1 MPPLDLRTVIILSVF
16 VAFMTGWWMLT
27 NRSLQKGFSG
37 FGYLA
42 AGHFGLGISFLL
54 LALRGI
60 LPDFISIVIANTLL
74 VLAIILAFMGIQAFR
89 RVEVKGALLCLL
101 GLLVMI
107 GACFHFTYVHPSLK
121 DRLLFGDFV
130 LILLLSLCVRTLLKD
145 REEFLQLPLFAT
157 AAPLL
162 VGIGLSLA
170 RIAVIL
176 NGQAPA
182 SFTQGG
188 FIFSLQFIVADMIL
202 VGTALG
208 FTSMANRRLTYRLEK
223 EALTDPLTD
232 TFNRRGIEKIAEKLL
247 DGARRQGEPLSL
259 LLIDLD
265 HFKRVNDSLGHPAG
279 DSVLLQFALL
289 AQKHLRRSDVF
300 GRYGGEEFVAVLPGM
315 ETAEAFIAAERLRTA
330 VVKSGFSYRR
340 KPVRLTVSIGIASFP
355 GDGAQWLRL
364 LDRADEFMYQA
375 KQSGRNRVCP
385 VPA

>member
-1 MPPLDLRTVIILSVF
+1 
-16 VAFMTGWWMLT
+16 
-27 NRSLQKGFSG
+27 
-37 FGYLA
+37 
-42 AGHFGLGISFLL
+42 
-54 LALRGI
+54 
-60 LPDFISIVIANTLL
+60 
-74 VLAIILAFMGIQAFR
+74 
-89 RVEVKGALLCLL
+89 
-101 GLLVMI
+101 
-107 GACFHFTYVHPSLK
+107 GACLHFTYVHPSLK

-188 FIFSLQFIVADMIL
+188 FIFSLQFIIADMIL
-202 VGTALG
+202 VSTALG

-265 HFKRVNDSLGHPAG
+265 HFKKVNDSLGHPAG